1 MSERSKDIPI
11 CMLIISIY
19 IKGDSLAYKG
29 IEVDRGSCVYLF

>member
-29 IEVDRGSCVYLF
+29 MKWIVDLVYLF